1 MPSSLPVSAQV
12 INTAFGFIQSL
23 FRRPA
28 PAAVHANAPDLFTL
42 YQMSRGRD
50 SVSPAVLRKLADAA
64 AK

>member
-12 INTAFGFIQSL
+12 INTAFGFLQSL

-28 PAAVHANAPDLFTL
+28 PAVVRADSADVWKL
-42 YQMSRGRD
+42 YQLSRGRD